1 MTGKR
6 LNIGLIGSG
15 FMGQAHAD
23 AFRRAGMLYKDLPAV
38 PHLYMLAD
46 ATAELAA
53 DAAARF
59 GFETSTGDWRELVN
73 DPNVDVVDITS
84 PNALHHQMA
93 LAAIAAGKHVYC
105 EKPLSVTV
113 AEAEEMTAAAK
124 AAGVKTMVA
133 FNNVKTPAAMLAK
146 QIVDAGEI
154 GTPTR
159 FRGWFDQGFFN
170 DPDLPFSWRC
180 TRKEAGSG
188 ALGDLG
194 SHVIS
199 VAQYLMGDIAST
211 IAQTQTWFPTR
222 PVPQGAAG
230 YSARADADAPRREVE
245 NEDQVQSMI
254 RFGSGAG
261 GTIEASR
268 IAAGKVFGVYWEISG
283 TDALDLGSQDRV
295 APGAIRQPGR
305 IGTLR
310 QVIVV
315 GGRGD
320 RQNPADRLD
329 PVRITMRLNEIHH
342 HFDRR
347 SSSAIAKYAEALR
360 KISFAWRSSRFSR
373 SSAFIL
379 SAISLGTPARL
390 PLSTSAFLTQSFNV
404 FAEQPIFA
412 AINVIACQRDPC

>member
-211 IAQTQTWFPTR
+211 IAQTQTYFPTR
-222 PVPQGAAG
+222 PVPEGAAG

-283 TDALDLGSQDRV
+283 TEGTIVMDGERFNELKVSRFGDAKRDRGFKTLLAGSQV
-295 APGAIRQPGR
+295 PQ
-305 IGTLR
+305 
-310 QVIVV
+310 
-315 GGRGD
+315 
-320 RQNPADRLD
+320 
-329 PVRITMRLNEIHH
+329 
-342 HFDRR
+342 
-347 SSSAIAKYAEALR
+347 
-360 KISFAWRSSRFSR
+360 
-373 SSAFIL
+373 
-379 SAISLGTPARL
+379 
-390 PLSTSAFLTQSFNV
+390 
-404 FAEQPIFA
+404 FA
-412 AINVIACQRDPC
+412 AFFPFDFGGGGLGYFDVKVIEVRDLIEGICAADACDPDFAFGLQNMRVVDAMERSLQSKTWEAV